1 MKKMKMNKLFSV
13 ISIAVL
19 SLLVVACTDGTNK
32 AEKIVDELLGKIE
45 YQGDDSRTSVTG
57 DLYFPLESSVDPNAE
72 IEWLSENLD
81 VIMDD
86 GTVIRP
92 NSNMRIKVEVFVRVD
107 GKEASGSISFTVL
120 KADDTGGN
128 DPDPTPDPNPDPDV
142 SDGKI
147 STAEEFMAIT
157 DFSKN
162 YELTNDIDFKGAE
175 IKPLGRVGSVN
186 WQGVVDPKGVFSSI
200 FDGKGYALKNFTLTG
215 SAHPA
220 AFQETNQ
227 DGITSYMY
235 VSIFPNLTGT
245 VKNLAVV
252 NATIVGDGF
261 SGGIAGLVELNGKL
275 SNVFFSGSI
284 TAAKSWGSEEG
295 WEVPG
300 GSIAGMLGGAATVEN
315 ALAIPSSLMGSNLVT
330 GYNFAANTS
339 NIYIV
344 NDAVIAVT
352 EYATPEKGSETEL
365 LKPVNANKGGK
376 GAIPSTFSHWSKYYN

>member
-19 SLLVVACTDGTNK
+19 SLLVVACTGGANK
-32 AEKIVDELLGKIE
+32 AEEIVDELLGKIE

-57 DLYFPLESSVDPNAE
+57 DLYFPLESSIDPNAE

-107 GKEASGSISFTVL
+107 GKEASGSISFTV
-120 KADDTGGN
+120 KADVTGGN

-147 STAEEFMAIT
+147 STVEEFMAIT

-175 IKPLGRVGSVN
+175 IKPLGRIGSVN
-186 WQGVVDPKGVFSSI
+186 WQRVIDPSGVFSGI
-200 FDGKGYALKNFTLTG
+200 FDGKGFALKNFKLTG
-215 SAHPA
+215 SAHPS

-252 NATIVGDGF
+252 NATIIGDGF
-261 SGGIAGLVELNGKL
+261 SGGIAGLMEGNATLD
-275 SNVFFSGSI
+275 NVFFSGTVTSNK
-284 TAAKSWGSEEG
+284 AWGSTEG
-295 WEVPG
+295 WDVPG
-300 GSIAGMLGGAATVEN
+300 GAIAGMIGGTATVKN
-315 ALAIPSSLMGSNLVT
+315 ALAIPSALMGNNLIT
-330 GYNFAANTS
+330 GFNFSPNTS
-339 NIYIV
+339 NIFIV
-344 NDAVIAVT
+344 NDAVMDIV
-352 EYATPEKGSETEL
+352 EYATPEKGAETQYL
-365 LKPVNANKGGK
+365 HPVSANKGGK